1 MEFRKDIDFSS
12 HAAIGARNLQEDYS
26 SFSSDSKRQELIAV
40 LADGMGGHNGGEVAS
55 KKAVDSF
62 QATFKAY
69 PSAAVATKLGACLNQ
84 ANTDIAIASRN
95 SPALNGM
102 GCTLVGIHIGE
113 QGLQWIS
120 VGDSPLFLYRNGSVT
135 RLNADHSMTPVI
147 EESMRKGKITKDEAL
162 RHPDRHA
169 LRSAVTGEALS
180 MIDSSV
186 KPVGLLKSDI
196 VVLASDGLL
205 TLSVSEI
212 AKVIKDQA
220 KNEAKE
226 IANALVGAVLAKQKS
241 RQDNTTV
248 QVFVANNALGKA
260 TTSVSPLVWT
270 ALLISVLAIITYFIF
285 SFKEVPFK
293 LPKLSEFE
301 EKPPTVVTPTSVPA
315 IGEVQAASAPAK
327 PASSSTNEPSRVDA
341 GGAESKPTVPVEPSK
356 QNSKEKGSAG
366 KKEKQ
371 AVPTKPVQH
380 SSKTPVPN
388 VIVESAGTASTQGT
402 VVKVAPPV
410 VNSSVV
416 TKDAETKPPTPVLPA
431 NDPVPLKG
439 PTPTPATQKD
449 STSKDIRV
457 D

>member
-26 SFSSDSKRQELIAV
+26 SFSSDFKRQELLAV

-120 VGDSPLFLYRNGSVT
+120 VGDSPLFLYRHGSVT

-248 QVFVANNALGKA
+248 QVFVANTALGKA
-260 TTSVSPLVWT
+260 TTSVSPVAWT
-270 ALLISVLAIITYFIF
+270 ALLISVLAIITYFVF
-285 SFKEVPFK
+285 SLKEVPFK
-293 LPKLSEFE
+293 IPKLLEFE
-301 EKPPTVVTPTSVPA
+301 EKPPPAVTPTTVPTL
-315 IGEVQAASAPAK
+315 GEVQAASAPAK
-327 PASSSTNEPSRVDA
+327 PASSSSTEPSKVDP
-341 GGAESKPTVPVEPSK
+341 GGAESKPPTPVEPSK
-356 QNSKEKGSAG
+356 QNSKEKGTSG

-371 AVPTKPVQH
+371 VVPTKPSQK
-380 SSKTPVPN
+380 SSKPPVPN
-388 VIVESAGTASTQGT
+388 VIVESAGTASTQGA
-402 VVKVAPPV
+402 VVNEAPAV

-416 TKDAETKPPTPVLPA
+416 TKDAEKKPSTPVLPA
-431 NDPVPLKG
+431 NDPVTVKG
-439 PTPTPATQKD
+439 PTPPTATQKD
-449 STSKDIRV
+449 STSKDIRG